1 MEQTALE
8 YFIEQI
14 LHPDYTKIDTSGFIQ
29 ISMQSPTF
37 THMVKKAKE
46 MESQE
51 MESQKTKVYPVTLT
65 ERGYFAAMALQG
77 LLANNN
83 QSFLTDNAIDAVKL
97 ADALIQQLKKTF

>member
-14 LHPDYTKIDTSGFIQ
+14 LHPDYTKIDTSGFMQ
-29 ISMQSPTF
+29 ISMQYPTF
-37 THMVKKAKE
+37 TQMVKKAKE
-46 MESQE
+46 MKSQE
-51 MESQKTKVYPVTLT
+51 TKVYPVTLT

-77 LLANNN
+77 LLASNNR
-83 QSFLTDNAIDAVKL
+83 SFLTDNAIDAVKL